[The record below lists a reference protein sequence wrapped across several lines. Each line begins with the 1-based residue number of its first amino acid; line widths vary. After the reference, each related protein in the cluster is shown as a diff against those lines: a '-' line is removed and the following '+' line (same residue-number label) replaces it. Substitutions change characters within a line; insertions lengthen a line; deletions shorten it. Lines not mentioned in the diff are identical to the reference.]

1 MFRHQFLCTNTHLYL
16 RQLLLLGLD
25 SRKMSH
31 REKYLAKGCQ
41 YLPESQDKR
50 PQSVFFI
57 ALATFHIYLFL
68 FCKTYVVVRL
78 VQKLN
83 IDLSYVQKLKTDHF
97 CSKKELMSTKWQLLS
112 SHSFFDRILKYKFAS
127 ELFTNQFPA
136 NNYLAFATENDMLA

>member
-1 MFRHQFLCTNTHLYL
+1 MSRSEKNVTHQYFLKRWN
-16 RQLLLLGLD
+16 
-25 SRKMSH
+25 
-31 REKYLAKGCQ
+31 Q
-41 YLPESQDKR
+41 YFPESLDKR

-57 ALATFHIYLFL
+57 ALATFHIYPFL